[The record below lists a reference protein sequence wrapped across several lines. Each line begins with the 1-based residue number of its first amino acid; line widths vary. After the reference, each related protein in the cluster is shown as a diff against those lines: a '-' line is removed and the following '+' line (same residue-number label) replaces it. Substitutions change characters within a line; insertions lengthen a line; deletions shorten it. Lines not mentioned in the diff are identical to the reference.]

1 MKIAFQEKN
10 IIESEGLEWEYCD
23 GCIFNMEEKIS
34 KEEEIPSTYPCDLFQ
49 PKCKGY
55 DIYQQLTTLDEIFK
69 V

>member
-10 IIESEGLEWEYCD
+10 IIESEGSEWEYCD
-23 GCIFNMEEKIS
+23 GCIFNIEEKIIG
-34 KEEEIPSTYPCDLFQ
+34 KEIPSTYPCDLFH
-49 PKCKGY
+49 PNCKGY